1 MKMFFF
7 KSLFR
12 LLECKNFNSNGYF
25 FNILA
30 HETKT
35 FKAPFKAS
43 DVHEQCG
50 ISFRTP
56 PFPEQDINSQIL
68 VSCNKENIL
77 CASFVKIHIC
87 ILRRPLK
94 LFAKNT
100 ISFES

>member
-77 CASFVKIHIC
+77 HTTSF
-87 ILRRPLK
+87 
-94 LFAKNT
+94 T
-100 ISFES
+100 ISTFDLI

>member
-77 CASFVKIHIC
+77 HTTFFLQFQHLI
-87 ILRRPLK
+87 
-94 LFAKNT
+94 
-100 ISFES
+100 

>member
-1 MKMFFF
+1 MFFC
-7 KSLFR
+7 KSLSS

-68 VSCNKENIL
+68 VSCIKEKTYYVQHL
-77 CASFVKIHIC
+77 LKIIYSE
-87 ILRRPLK
+87 K
-94 LFAKNT
+94 ATKF
-100 ISFES
+100 

>member
-1 MKMFFF
+1 MFFF
-7 KSLFR
+7 KSLLR

-68 VSCNKENIL
+68 VSCDKENISCTL
-77 CASFVKIHIC
+77 GDVKSLVSRYIEGYSFWGI
-87 ILRRPLK
+87 
-94 LFAKNT
+94 
-100 ISFES
+100 